1 MAEDDATVTP
11 ELTES
16 GVAPENT
23 DTGEESSSS
32 GPWPAEA
39 QAEYTRKTQAL
50 AEERKSWESERN
62 NQTQQLQSYAQQLQ
76 QQQFTSQQQQQ
87 QYNQQQQQNQNQ
99 RTGPTM
105 LDQLRQMPYLDGATA
120 AQLMER
126 MVNEGINPLS
136 NALRQRDQA
145 ISHLHKEQKDLKE
158 RYGDTQNQQAQKE
171 LDARFLQLRQQQGLP
186 DTEVVHEMMKD
197 IYYSHLDDE
206 ALDSQYPDMLR
217 KRWESL
223 QKAVRDTDRAVAT
236 KAKDS
241 PFPSK
246 GGELS
251 PTSGKTGGYKSP
263 EDRANELWPMINPG
277 QSE

>member
-1 MAEDDATVTP
+1 MAEEDVTVAP
-11 ELTES
+11 ESVES
-16 GVAPENT
+16 GVAPENK

-32 GPWPAEA
+32 GSWPADA

-50 AEERKSWESERN
+50 AEERKSWEAERN
-62 NQTQQLQSYAQQLQ
+62 TQTQQLQHYAQQLQ
-76 QQQFTSQQQQQ
+76 QQQFAAQQQAQQ
-87 QYNQQQQQNQNQ
+87 NQHNQQQQQSN
-99 RTGPTM
+99 TM
-105 LDQLRQMPYLDGATA
+105 LDQLRQMPYLDGNTA

-145 ISHLHKEQKDLKE
+145 IAHLHKEQKDLKE

-171 LDARFLQLRQQQGLP
+171 LDARILQLRQEQGLP
-186 DTEVVHEMMKD
+186 DSDVVHEMMRD
-197 IYYSHLDDE
+197 IYYSHLDDD
-206 ALDSQYPDMLR
+206 ALDAEYPEMLR

-223 QKAVRDTDRAVAT
+223 QKAVRDGDRAVAM
-236 KAKDS
+236 KAKES

-246 GGELS
+246 GGEVS
-251 PTSGKTGGYKSP
+251 PTSGKTGGYKTP